1 MRESRL
7 RQFGLAHRRAINAPI
22 KKIELIQVKSMKM
35 VNEDKKRKRK
45 KSRSNKKVLCKLRK

>member
-35 VNEDKKRKRK
+35 VNEEKKK
-45 KSRSNKKVLCKLRK
+45 KKKKK

>member
-7 RQFGLAHRRAINAPI
+7 RQFGLAHMRAINAPI
-22 KKIELIQVKSMKM
+22 KKTELIQVKSMKM

-45 KSRSNKKVLCKLRK
+45 KK

>member
-7 RQFGLAHRRAINAPI
+7 RQFGLAHMRAIYAPI
-22 KKIELIQVKSMKM
+22 KKTELIQVKSMKM

-45 KSRSNKKVLCKLRK
+45 KK